1 MLALLGII
9 SFDYLNPPGTEVD
22 PESYFLGPGDVLQV
36 VLQGKVSFTTA
47 VAVDY
52 NGYVDLPGPGEVKTK
67 LTLPRS
73 ALSTVPRELRNQPQ
87 ILLEKVKVSG
97 LSLDSAS
104 KLINGVY
111 KKFYKGTS
119 AKTYLLKPRNIL
131 VNVTGQVAVPGFYTL
146 SAIQRLTDALSEAGG
161 VSVAAASTRGEG
173 RGKWDNVVVN
183 LYEYLLVGDETKNP
197 MLSRATVIYVPP
209 TQRSVQVIGAITPSS
224 IYGTLWAE
232 TENEEGVKKI
242 KRSKLSS
249 YAVKVTWEEGD
260 DVRRVLAKVGSL
272 WHDADLSRMTVVRA
286 GKRLS
291 ASFTTP
297 LQPGDILEVPVM
309 EKEIYVLGEVYA
321 AGAFSYVPGR
331 TYLDY
336 VSLARPKERG
346 YTKRFTV
353 VKPDG
358 RRVSVRPEDEPMP
371 GDKIIVERVP
381 FLWYQ
386 DYLSV
391 VATATTILV
400 TWLTLRR

>member
-1 MLALLGII
+1 VFLG
-9 SFDYLNPPGTEVD
+9 FDYRNPPWREVD
-22 PESYFLGPGDVLQV
+22 PREYCLGPGDVLQG
-36 VLQGKVSFTTA
+36 VLQGEITFTAAVS
-47 VAVDY
+47 VDY
-52 NGYVDLPGPGEVKTK
+52 NGYVDLTGPGEAK
-67 LTLPRS
+67 LRLNLPRS
-73 ALSTVPRELRNQPQ
+73 LFSSLSKKPGEQPQ
-87 ILLEKVKVSG
+87 TFLTKLKVSE
-97 LSLDSAS
+97 LTLDSAS
-104 KLINGVY
+104 KLIDEVY
-111 KKFYKGTS
+111 RKFYRGVS
-119 AKTYLLKPRNIL
+119 AKVYLLQPRKVSVNI
-131 VNVTGQVAVPGFYTL
+131 TGQVTMPGFYTL
-146 SAIQRLTDALSEAGG
+146 SAVQRLTDALAAAGG
-161 VSVAAASTRGEG
+161 VSGDADLTRVEI
-173 RGKWDNVVVN
+173 RSRKDTVVVN
-183 LYEYLLVGDETKNP
+183 LYNYLLGGDETKNP
-197 MLSRATVIYVPP
+197 MLSKASVIYVPP
-209 TQRSVQVIGAITPSS
+209 SQRSVQVVGAITPSS
-224 IYGTLWAE
+224 IYGALWTE
-232 TENEEGVKKI
+232 TETEREAGGT
-242 KRSKLSS
+242 RRFRPSS
-249 YAVKVTWEEGD
+249 YAVKVAWEEGD

-272 WHDADLSRMTVVRA
+272 WHDADLSRMAIVRA

-309 EKEIYVLGEVYA
+309 EKEIYVLGEVCA
-321 AGAFSYVPGR
+321 AGAFPYVPGR

-336 VSLARPKERG
+336 VSLAMPKERG